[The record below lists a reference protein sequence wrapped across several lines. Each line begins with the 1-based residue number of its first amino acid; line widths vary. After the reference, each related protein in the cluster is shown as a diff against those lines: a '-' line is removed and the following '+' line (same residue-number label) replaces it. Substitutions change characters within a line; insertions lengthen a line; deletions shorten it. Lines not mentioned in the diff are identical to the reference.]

1 MSFSTSAPAYSF
13 FPSAPSAPNAF
24 ALFASTQS
32 PRDTYNMYEDA
43 RQSFF
48 PSTAHI
54 AQRKTSKSS
63 LKKLF
68 SLTAGSTSSF
78 EVRVYTYWQLLPSGA
93 VATSE
98 EVGVGREWIP
108 TCNALRVL
116 EDPLKLTARRLGL
129 QGDRG

>member
-1 MSFSTSAPAYSF
+1 MLNSERHVDSRVIRHISSSRSVIVVLT
-13 FPSAPSAPNAF
+13 PSLCTVHSV
-24 ALFASTQS
+24 L
-32 PRDTYNMYEDA
+32 
-43 RQSFF
+43 
-48 PSTAHI
+48 
-54 AQRKTSKSS
+54 SS